1 MSYHKQYYKDHPE
14 LKEKQKLRYA
24 SLTGQEKKDFLNKQ
38 KEKRAKETSEQRE
51 TRLASQRMRY
61 QKNRE
66 DRLMYQKKYNQNKNE
81 KIKSLEKEIKELKS
95 SISKS

>member
-24 SLTGQEKKDFLNKQ
+24 SLTGQEKRDFLNKQ

-51 TRLASQRMRY
+51 TRLASQRMGY

-81 KIKSLEKEIKELKS
+81 KIKSLEKEVKELKS
-95 SISKS
+95 SMSKS

>member
-81 KIKSLEKEIKELKS
+81 KIKSLEKEVKELKS

>member
-38 KEKRAKETSEQRE
+38 KEKRAKETPEQRE

-66 DRLMYQKKYNQNKNE
+66 DRLMYQKLYNQNKNE
-81 KIKSLEKEIKELKS
+81 KIKTLEKEVKDLRI